1 MCCSVP
7 GAQGPSLSCCKPHAC
22 LRSKTNI
29 PLYESWCPRFSISF
43 CVFECVCVCV
53 FVEAERERERERLR
67 AKEEIVTEGNPKYDQ
82 LFSLLSY
89 LLRHKCGRWKLQ
101 KNKNGFVVLVLHYII
116 LDISIQFTWYFCRN
130 TRHPWACTQNTNSG
144 LRFDIF
150 DIYFVYSRRSVEV
163 FYVFRT

>member
-43 CVFECVCVCV
+43 CVFECVCLWRP
-53 FVEAERERERERLR
+53 REREKERDYEQKKKLSLK
-67 AKEEIVTEGNPKYDQ
+67 AIPNMISCLVYFYIYWGINVEGENRK
-82 LFSLLSY
+82 
-89 LLRHKCGRWKLQ
+89 K
-101 KNKNGFVVLVLHYII
+101 KNGFVVLVLHYII